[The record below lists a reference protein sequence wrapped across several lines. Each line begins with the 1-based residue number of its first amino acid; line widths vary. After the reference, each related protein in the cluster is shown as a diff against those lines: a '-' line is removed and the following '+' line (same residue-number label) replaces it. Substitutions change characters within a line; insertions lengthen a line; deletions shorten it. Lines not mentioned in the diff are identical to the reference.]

1 MKTMAM
7 NADTPTML
15 TTKVRR
21 ASSSGEY
28 ALPMFASSISG
39 GVMRCLRVY
48 RESVTICATTSR
60 MACSSASV
68 LDIARMIAPV

>member
-7 NADTPTML
+7 NADTAAML
-15 TTKVRR
+15 TAKVRR

-28 ALPMFASSISG
+28 ALPMFASSTSG

-48 RESVTICATTSR
+48 RESVMMCATTSR